1 MLTRNIYLI
10 SMFEFPHLVIF
21 DIPVS
26 CPLVRTIPETFMS
39 GRDKSWLQILP
50 GNNCQPRLFSQEL
63 FATMF
68 KDGLLGEKENTEPAG
83 HWLSNMVQEF
93 IHDLIGLNITESL
106 RNCENLRHRHCR
118 HRGCHLTHKYFLFLP
133 HKYFLEIFLTCLRGY
148 RRDGWEPAD
157 NALLPRQSGGLLS
170 LKQCWNV
177 LLQLSLLMASLTHDT
192 VRATLIR
199 NILYPFLSFIMIIF
213 TSDAHAPVNWL
224 RSRISKVCNVSDG
237 WNRWKLMLRRLEKC
251 ENKQK

>member
-68 KDGLLGEKENTEPAG
+68 KDGLLGEKEKTEPAR
-83 HWLSNMVQEF
+83 HWLCDMVQEF

-118 HRGCHLTHKYFLFLP
+118 HRGCHLTHKYFLD
-133 HKYFLEIFLTCLRGY
+133 K
-148 RRDGWEPAD
+148 
-157 NALLPRQSGGLLS
+157 SS
-170 LKQCWNV
+170 LKYSSLACEVIDAMDEN
-177 LLQLSLLMASLTHDT
+177 LLTM
-192 VRATLIR
+192 
-199 NILYPFLSFIMIIF
+199 LSFLVSLEDCCLSSNAEMSSF
-213 TSDAHAPVNWL
+213 SSVFSWL
-224 RSRISKVCNVSDG
+224 PWLMTLWERPWLETFFIHSCRS
-237 WNRWKLMLRRLEKC
+237 
-251 ENKQK
+251 